1 MWEIAGRVHIF
12 ESGFRGPS
20 TGRVGLSGLSQC
32 GISLSTVFRMN
43 VGRPPRVFVV
53 FRPPANVDYERAA
66 FLRVLSFARAR
77 ARNILGRIQTILLE
91 TWQQFVALT
100 KEMLREANISL

>member
-77 ARNILGRIQTILLE
+77 ARVTLGRIQTILLE

>member
-20 TGRVGLSGLSQC
+20 TGRVGPSGLSQC

-77 ARNILGRIQTILLE
+77 ARNIRTHSDNPLGNMAAICCSDKRN
-91 TWQQFVALT
+91 VAGS
-100 KEMLREANISL
+100 KY

>member
-1 MWEIAGRVHIF
+1 
-12 ESGFRGPS
+12 
-20 TGRVGLSGLSQC
+20 
-32 GISLSTVFRMN
+32 MN

-77 ARNILGRIQTILLE
+77 ARARVTLGRIQTILLE